1 MQSEIANRKIV
12 NSVMWKSEGD
22 SAEREAASAVRQGV
36 LRGKRRLAAVAVGA
50 MLGIA
55 AIVAVYLAWRGGGA
69 HDGEG
74 GVATRQPP
82 PAVVHDGEGA
92 VATRHDPPVEAG
104 DGAAG
109 AHDGEGGVA
118 TTCPKTVAEAV
129 AMVRLKPGMHRFNSV
144 DEVFSK
150 TNEHQVGEYRK
161 PLFRRDVERQ
171 LVMIATRRRDMAMP
185 PMPPLPPDAEREFAE
200 SMAEEF
206 AAVEGEDPKD
216 TETRLRVEEMKREM
230 RRLMDA
236 EGLTFGQAFHRME
249 AEHNRRANMTQL
261 YRGAYI
267 KMRLS
272 GDPDAASFLKE
283 ANARLNDAGACEIG
297 EDGAAVNP

>member
-1 MQSEIANRKIV
+1 
-12 NSVMWKSEGD
+12 MWKSEGD
-22 SAEREAASAVRQGV
+22 SAEREAASAVRQGG
-36 LRGKRRLAAVAVGA
+36 LCGKRRLAAVAVGA
-50 MLGIA
+50 FLGVA
-55 AIVAVYLAWRGGGA
+55 AIVAAYLAWRGGIFGRNKCDPPGA
-69 HDGEG
+69 GRG
-74 GVATRQPP
+74 GIFGRNKC
-82 PAVVHDGEGA
+82 
-92 VATRHDPPVEAG
+92 DPPVA
-104 DGAAG
+104 DGVSRPTGMAVAVAEDCDPPAAVPTP
-109 AHDGEGGVA
+109 VA
-118 TTCPKTVAEAV
+118 TTRPKTVAEAV

-171 LVMIATRRRDMAMP
+171 LGMIATRRRDMAMP

-200 SMAEEF
+200 SLAEDF

-236 EGLTFGQAFHRME
+236 EGLTFGQVFHRME

>member
-1 MQSEIANRKIV
+1 
-12 NSVMWKSEGD
+12 MWKSEGD
-22 SAEREAASAVRQGV
+22 SAEREAASAVRKGV
-36 LRGKRRLAAVAVGA
+36 LRGKRRLAAVAAGA
-50 MLGIA
+50 LLGIA
-55 AIVAVYLAWRGGGA
+55 AIVAAYLAWRGGGA

-74 GVATRQPP
+74 APLLRPHARLASLGGYIATRHGG
-82 PAVVHDGEGA
+82 AHDGEGA
-92 VATRHDPPVEAG
+92 IATRHGPPVEAG

-109 AHDGEGGVA
+109 AHDGEGAVA
-118 TTCPKTVAEAV
+118 TTRPKTVAEAV

-161 PLFRRDVERQ
+161 PLFRCDVERQ
-171 LVMIATRRRDMAMP
+171 LGMIATRRRDMAMP

-200 SMAEEF
+200 SLAEEF

>member
-1 MQSEIANRKIV
+1 MAIA
-12 NSVMWKSEGD
+12 
-22 SAEREAASAVRQGV
+22 
-36 LRGKRRLAAVAVGA
+36 A
-50 MLGIA
+50 MLCVA
-55 AIVAVYLAWRGGGA
+55 ALVAAYLAWRGAAAGVSRPPVADGGA
-69 HDGEG
+69 ARGDTRPP
-74 GVATRQPP
+74 VAEPP
-82 PAVVHDGEGA
+82 PA
-92 VATRHDPPVEAG
+92 TNR
-104 DGAAG
+104 
-109 AHDGEGGVA
+109 
-118 TTCPKTVAEAV
+118 PKTIAEAV

-171 LVMIATRRRDMAMP
+171 LGMIATRRRDMAMP

-200 SMAEEF
+200 SLAEDF

-283 ANARLNDAGACEIG
+283 ANARLSDAGACEIG
-297 EDGAAVNP
+297 EDGAAVDP

>member
-1 MQSEIANRKIV
+1 
-12 NSVMWKSEGD
+12 
-22 SAEREAASAVRQGV
+22 
-36 LRGKRRLAAVAVGA
+36 

-74 GVATRQPP
+74 APLLRPHARLASLGGYIATRHGG
-82 PAVVHDGEGA
+82 AHDGEGA
-92 VATRHDPPVEAG
+92 IATRRGPPVEAG

-109 AHDGEGGVA
+109 AHDGEGAVA
-118 TTCPKTVAEAV
+118 TTRPKTVAEAV

-171 LVMIATRRRDMAMP
+171 LGMIATRRRDMAMP

-200 SMAEEF
+200 SLAEEF